1 MTIDASLRNGT
12 IIPGSDGTVIPDS
25 QPLLAANPQLIMEP
39 GVVRTSFKFEDGN
52 GLTDAFG
59 NVYVGYGGAGGSSSS
74 VVHVPSEQV
83 VEDDVPGI
91 QDLDFLQFD
100 IASELYVPRSYIESQ
115 LMKFDSITTPPLD
128 GELAVY
134 DVTNGIWIPQ
144 KSNDAFVGI
153 IEAPTNRLYNLAKD
167 GLDYDIEIVS
177 WSFLF
182 ETGPGSVTFPA
193 VSSVILAGTP
203 ITMTV
208 TATTGSSIFLNF
220 QLDYKRRL
228 VP

>member
-25 QPLLAANPQLIMEP
+25 QPLLAASPQLVMEP
-39 GVVRTSFKFEDGN
+39 GVVRPSFKFEDGQ

-59 NVYVGYGGAGGSSSS
+59 NVYVGYGGAGGSSS
-74 VVHVPSEQV
+74 VIIHTPSEQV
-83 VEDDVPGI
+83 VEDDIPGI
-91 QDLDFLQFD
+91 DDLDLLQFD
-100 IASELYVPRSYIESQ
+100 AASELYVPRSYVEAQ
-115 LMKFDSITTPPLD
+115 LMKLDSTTTPPLD

-134 DVTNGIWIPQ
+134 DATNDIWIPQ
-144 KSNDAFVGI
+144 KSNDAFTGI
-153 IEAPTNRLYNLAKD
+153 IEVPTNRLYNLAKD

-177 WSFLF
+177 SSFLF

-193 VSSVILAGTP
+193 VASVISAGTP

-208 TATTGSSIFLNF
+208 SATTGTSVFLNF

-228 VP
+228 AP